1 MGYEHS
7 LPLFQGGQIFIEL
20 ESNSY
25 IAGTTL
31 KGVVHVFQQLP
42 FMATQLVLCLIGY
55 ERTAFV
61 VDGANNGD

>member
-42 FMATQLVLCLIGY
+42 FMAT
-55 ERTAFV
+55 
-61 VDGANNGD
+61 